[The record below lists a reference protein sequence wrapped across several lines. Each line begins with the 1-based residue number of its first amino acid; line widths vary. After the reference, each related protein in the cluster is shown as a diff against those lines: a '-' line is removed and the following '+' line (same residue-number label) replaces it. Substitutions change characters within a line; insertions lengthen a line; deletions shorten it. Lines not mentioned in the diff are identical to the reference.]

1 MSFFTITLVGLLAII
16 SPGPDFLIVTQ
27 NSLQYGRK
35 TGLQT
40 AIGVSLANLCHVL
53 LNIIGIG
60 LIISK
65 SIVAFTILKY
75 LGAMYL
81 IYFGFKAIRSGSLNN
96 NQQNINKNK
105 EFNSGFPSGFFCS
118 IFNPKACLFY
128 LSLFS
133 VIIPVTTTQSARLL
147 YGVWLSLLS
156 LLWFA
161 GVAYFFTNQ
170 TIQNKFFNFKSWLE
184 KISGTL
190 LIGCGCK
197 LLWLK

>member
-1 MSFFTITLVGLLAII
+1 MSFLTITLVGLLAII

-75 LGAMYL
+75 LGAIYL
-81 IYFGFKAIRSGSLNN
+81 IYFGFKAIKSGSHNN
-96 NQQNINKNK
+96 SRQNINKNK
-105 EFNSGFPSGFFCS
+105 GSNSGLLRGFFCS
-118 IFNPKACLFY
+118 IFNLR
-128 LSLFS
+128 
-133 VIIPVTTTQSARLL
+133 PVC
-147 YGVWLSLLS
+147 
-156 LLWFA
+156 F
-161 GVAYFFTNQ
+161 
-170 TIQNKFFNFKSWLE
+170 I
-184 KISGTL
+184 
-190 LIGCGCK
+190 
-197 LLWLK
+197 